1 MKKRYYHSLDM
12 VLNQLLR
19 PLFENL
25 SSDPAPTKSRFYY
38 NTTFNKVR
46 FHNGSE
52 WVFFIDSTDPRLSDR
67 RDPNAHVLATGS
79 GLGPEHTISGA
90 SVGAV
95 LRAISS
101 SNAKFE
107 KLSHSDLLDKGAN
120 SHSDIDTHLQDITK
134 HFLIND
140 SGTATN
146 EVFSASKVLQLI
158 STVAQAATGALT
170 FMGGYDPVT
179 NTPAI
184 LGGLTVRKNHTY
196 VITAAGNFYSTEV
209 TPGDM
214 IIAQQDGASSV
225 PQWFIVSKDI
235 PAIIDATTAHKGVV
249 LIATDAD
256 VITGT
261 DDAKAVTPKQL
272 KAAIAGKADNIIK
285 VTKYFLSEIGAAD
298 FTGNTKDLLA
308 THINAASITVDEN
321 TIQLFELTGDNL
333 SGSDTVYREVYSLNN
348 RGKGQLIGLTGESFF
363 MLSRDTVDY
372 LNTIFALQSHTHTV
386 SQITDFPTFK
396 TIEGQPIIGAG
407 NIDLDKNSVGL
418 GNVDNT
424 SDLNKPISTATQ
436 TALDYLQLN
445 KEDKTQKGA
454 PNGYAPLDEFTK
466 LAAQYLN
473 IVNDLVTGG
482 ATALLSA
489 EQGKVLQTQISAI
502 NTLLT
507 SDNVNLDTVQELVD
521 AIETLQMSLSSILV
535 NDLTTGGT
543 TKALTA
549 EMGKT
554 LKGLIDGLLAQVTPA
569 PIYKIGQ
576 LCIFKNPD
584 NGSNNDYLEPGD
596 TVIGFVGGEFL
607 NSGTYYGGDPMLLSS
622 YVEPIQEPYYNFE
635 LIYGNPYSSDLV
647 ILTRYNP
654 SAEDFKTFSVS
665 ERTVVNESN
674 FSINL
679 STELSSDSYDT
690 YVKLERFNGTDWIMD
705 YEYLDDY
712 GVFLSSPIY
721 FNNSQKIR
729 FTIEIR
735 QASPAIEF
743 YIRNT
748 SPPAS
753 TIGKVNL
760 GSSYVYRD
768 QGNITYDTHLG
779 NVQDSVGATILNS
792 STDADLIRI
801 TYDALLFYYF
811 PDISDFT
818 ISAFKINNL
827 VYFYLDIGEE
837 YFMNHDG
844 EATTFTNFSDVR
856 QGDNSLVLYAQ
867 VVSDATDEVYTVAL
881 FTVVLHPENL

>member
-1 MKKRYYHSLDM
+1 MAIVNINTIKNWFKTGM
-12 VLNQLLR
+12 I
-19 PLFENL
+19 
-25 SSDPAPTKSRFYY
+25 PTQAQFWS
-38 NTTFNKVR
+38 
-46 FHNGSE
+46 
-52 WVFFIDSTDPRLSDR
+52 VFDSYR
-67 RDPNAHVLATGS
+67 H
-79 GLGPEHTISGA
+79 
-90 SVGAV
+90 
-95 LRAISS
+95 
-101 SNAKFE
+101 
-107 KLSHSDLLDKGAN
+107 
-120 SHSDIDTHLQDITK
+120 
-134 HFLIND
+134 
-140 SGTATN
+140 
-146 EVFSASKVLQLI
+146 
-158 STVAQAATGALT
+158 
-170 FMGGYDPVT
+170 
-179 NTPAI
+179 
-184 LGGLTVRKNHTY
+184 KN
-196 VITAAGNFYSTEV
+196 
-209 TPGDM
+209 
-214 IIAQQDGASSV
+214 
-225 PQWFIVSKDI
+225 
-235 PAIIDATTAHKGVV
+235 
-249 LIATDAD
+249 
-256 VITGT
+256 
-261 DDAKAVTPKQL
+261 
-272 KAAIAGKADNIIK
+272 DNIPVAEVEGIN
-285 VTKYFLSEIGAAD
+285 E
-298 FTGNTKDLLA
+298 LLA
-308 THINAASITVDEN
+308 TRASQQV
-321 TIQLFELTGDNL
+321 LDNH
-333 SGSDTVYREVYSLNN
+333 
-348 RGKGQLIGLTGESFF
+348 
-363 MLSRDTVDY
+363 M
-372 LNTIFALQSHTHTV
+372 A
-386 SQITDFPTFK
+386 
-396 TIEGQPIIGAG
+396 
-407 NIDLDKNSVGL
+407 
-418 GNVDNT
+418 
-424 SDLNKPISTATQ
+424 
-436 TALDYLQLN
+436 
-445 KEDKTQKGA
+445 QKGA

-489 EQGKVLQTQISAI
+489 EQGKVMQTQVNAI

-521 AIETLQMSLSSILV
+521 AIETVQLSLSSILV

-596 TVIGFVGGEFL
+596 TVIGFVEGEFL

-635 LIYGNPYSSDLV
+635 LIYSNPYSNADY
-647 ILTRYNP
+647 IFLTRYAPPNY
-654 SAEDFKTFSVS
+654 SAEIFKTFYNS
-665 ERTVVNESN
+665 EQCVIDEES
-674 FSINL
+674 FSI
-679 STELSSDSYDT
+679 ELSSILTGNT
-690 YVKLERFNGTDWIMD
+690 YNTYIKVERFNGTDWIMD
-705 YEYLDDY
+705 YESLDESGAY
-712 GVFLSSPIY
+712 LSSTIY
-721 FNNSQKIR
+721 FNDSQKIR
-729 FTIEIR
+729 YTIEIR
-735 QASPAIEF
+735 LVQSPAIEF

-844 EATTFTNFSDVR
+844 EATTFTNFSDFR

-867 VVSDATDEVYTVAL
+867 VVSDATEEVYTVAL
-881 FTVVLHPENL
+881 FTVVLYPENL